1 MSNPNLSTK
10 NTGFIYR
17 FVFETLSE
25 GEGGTN
31 GDAYVVLD
39 KFVNELGKL
48 QVNPALASVD
58 PRALQIP
65 GVTPISSG
73 CLINQVCYLE
83 LDTADA
89 PDDSSFEQGDI
100 DICYFYFDETFAL
113 PDAEKVP
120 LRLLSRTKRDHWT
133 FECTLTVFDATGP
146 IAEKSFPKRTKYVE
160 KGAYRPSNDELLK
173 PFAST
178 HIDADKNKPPVRLGE
193 LPAHVKEAELQLHG

>member
-1 MSNPNLSTK
+1 MSSPNLSTK

-58 PRALQIP
+58 PRSLQIP

-120 LRLLSRTKRDHWT
+120 LRLLSGTKRDHWT

-146 IAEKSFPKRTKYVE
+146 IAEKSFPNVRSTLRKERTDHQTMNCLS
-160 KGAYRPSNDELLK
+160 RSLLRTLTPTK
-173 PFAST
+173 TNLLYALE
-178 HIDADKNKPPVRLGE
+178 NC
-193 LPAHVKEAELQLHG
+193 LHT